1 MNSCAVIGC
10 GGIGSVFA
18 AALKSMIDKEQLP
31 LLDAYTLID
40 FDSVDPKNLL
50 YQNFNE
56 EDLGKNKA
64 EVLAERY
71 GFKHINE
78 KVTEEKQLEPYNKII
93 ICADNTVIRELCYRH
108 CVNKKKF
115 FLDLRCQG
123 RINAYLVYKQQTLKK
138 LLKTLPKER
147 TESGSCQIEQR
158 LEQNMIDVCNYII
171 AWKGIQ
177 ILLNLNRGIDV
188 DDYAT
193 ENV

>member
-1 MNSCAVIGC
+1 MNSVAIIGC

-18 AALKSMIDKEQLP
+18 SALKSMIDKEQLP
-31 LLDAYTLID
+31 LLDVYTLID
-40 FDSVDPKNLL
+40 FDSIDPKNLL
-50 YQNFNE
+50 YQNFKE

-64 EVLAERY
+64 EVLAKRY
-71 GFKHINE
+71 AFKFKNE
-78 KVTEEKQLEPYNKII
+78 KVTEEKQLDPYNKII
-93 ICADNTVIRELCYRH
+93 ICADNTIVRELCYRH

-123 RINAYLVYKQQTLKK
+123 RINAYLVYKQQTLKN
-138 LLKTLPKER
+138 LLKTLPAR
-147 TESGSCQIEQR
+147 TETGSCQIEQR

-171 AWKGIQ
+171 VWKGIQ